1 MSSAAQEPRRW
12 TLQTTFGSDG
22 WATRAFNGHE
32 IGRSESIPVIEAA
45 AYDALLAER
54 DALKMDRDYW
64 QGATR
69 VLRSELAALKI
80 ENDEADALN
89 TMLSRILTDTAHVL
103 KGTPEALHSHSWAD
117 LAQVA
122 AAIKEKAERLH
133 TDFRN
138 ATIMNLD
145 VGQECE
151 KCEKWWKYDSPI
163 VERHAPDC
171 PAHPDFLTTS
181 ATESREAKGGTT

>member
-1 MSSAAQEPRRW
+1 MSNAAQEPRRW

-54 DALKMDRDYW
+54 DALR
-64 QGATR
+64 
-69 VLRSELAALKI
+69 AALTAIVGYAVLASSVTWLHRRII
-80 ENDEADALN
+80 EVAEP
-89 TMLSRILTDTAHVL
+89 VL
-103 KGTPEALHSHSWAD
+103 G
-117 LAQVA
+117 
-122 AAIKEKAERLH
+122 
-133 TDFRN
+133 
-138 ATIMNLD
+138 
-145 VGQECE
+145 
-151 KCEKWWKYDSPI
+151 
-163 VERHAPDC
+163 